1 VKAPDVAL
9 GPVEHRESSV
19 ANVRFPERIIE
30 VIVVPYDEPALV
42 EYRNEMWKE
51 SFERGAWDG
60 IEKTPDWQ
68 PERIKANRDH
78 DRTRLVGKA
87 VRLEPS
93 RQEGLV
99 ADVRIAPTDL
109 GDETLALADE
119 KILGVSAGFAARLR
133 DQIFDRKTM
142 TRRIKKAF
150 LDHIA
155 FLGTPA
161 YQGAAVLNI
170 REDGREAAELPKLV
184 TPALDELVAW
194 QQSLVR
200 RRGGRVA

>member
-1 VKAPDVAL
+1 VKAP

-30 VIVVPYDEPALV
+30 VVVAPYDEEAVV
-42 EYRNEMWKE
+42 EYRGDLWKE

-60 IEKTPDWQ
+60 IEGR
-68 PERIKANRDH
+68 PEQFQVTANRDH

-87 VRLEPS
+87 IRYEPS

-99 ADVRIAPTDL
+99 AEVRIARTDL
-109 GDETLALADE
+109 GDETLALADDGM
-119 KILGVSAGFAARLR
+119 IGVSAGFAAKFR
-133 DQIFDRKTM
+133 DQVLDKTRM

-161 YQGAAVLNI
+161 YQGAGVLNI
-170 REDGREAAELPKLV
+170 RSDGREAAELPKLIR
-184 TPALDELVAW
+184 PDLDELVAW
-194 QQSLVR
+194 QQSLIR
-200 RRGGRVA
+200 RRQGRVA